1 MKFGFG
7 AGPAAA
13 LLFTAPGF
21 AQDKASPAP
30 GGQQVI
36 VRDVAPGCDAVS
48 LAYPRSAP
56 LA

>member
-1 MKFGFG
+1 MMKFGFG
-7 AGPAAA
+7 AGLAAA

-21 AQDKASPAP
+21 AQDKASP
-30 GGQQVI
+30 QQVI